1 MCFSGRQANPSD
13 LSSSAILNFKLAQQ
27 KLYNSDVN
35 IHQYFRAVG
44 RPRDLSIFTHLN
56 YHNLRMWPTYHLTKY
71 HAQQ

>member
-35 IHQYFRAVG
+35 IHQYLEQWG
-44 RPRDLSIFTHLN
+44 DLVIWVYSHI
-56 YHNLRMWPTYHLTKY
+56 
-71 HAQQ
+71 